1 MDFTHPVAL
10 GKVSNN
16 ITMLE
21 VTTSLAQ
28 IEAKI
33 RPILIA
39 VIM

>member
-1 MDFTHPVAL
+1 MDLTHPVAL
-10 GKVSNN
+10 GKASNN
-16 ITMLE
+16 ITLLR

-33 RPILIA
+33 RPFLIA